1 VQTLRHTI
9 NDQDCSGHVAIT
21 DTGLENV
28 VLRWEIQVK
37 VSFGEIIRMGNYSKC
52 RKV

>member
-1 VQTLRHTI
+1 MIKTALDMSPSPTL
-9 NDQDCSGHVAIT
+9 D
-21 DTGLENV
+21 LEYV
-28 VLRWEIQVK
+28 VLGWEIQVK